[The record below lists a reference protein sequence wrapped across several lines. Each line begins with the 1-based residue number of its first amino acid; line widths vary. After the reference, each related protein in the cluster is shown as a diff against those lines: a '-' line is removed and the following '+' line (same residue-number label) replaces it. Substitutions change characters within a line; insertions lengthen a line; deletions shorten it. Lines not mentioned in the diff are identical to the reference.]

1 MGHRDK
7 QPLDGIHIARV
18 ATVAFFVETQ
28 LKAQLGAIADAGT
41 ELTVVAS
48 DAGLAFELPRMRYVS
63 IDIPRKI
70 DLLRD
75 LAALWRLW
83 RFFRREHF
91 DIVHSTTPK
100 AGLLCSIAA
109 LLAGVPVRLH
119 TFTGQPWVGLS
130 GVNHWLSKSSD
141 WLIAR
146 LNTFCYADSP
156 SQQRFIID
164 SGVACEASIGVV
176 GRGSLAGIDLE
187 RFNAHRFSTEDRAA
201 LRRELDIPEGHTVLL
216 FVGRFTPDKGIA
228 ELLAAF
234 AALIKRGFETN
245 LVLLGPHE
253 ADSETFLGILS
264 GRAREA
270 VRLPGFS
277 AEPERF
283 MAIADLLVLPSYR
296 EGFGTVVLE
305 AAAMGVPAVGS
316 DIYGLS
322 DAIEHEKTGLLVPVR
337 EVDPLTSALERLLL
351 DKPLR
356 LAMGNAAL
364 QRARDEFSA
373 TVMSDLVIEQYIYWL
388 DKISLKS
395 GGEG

>member
-1 MGHRDK
+1 MGQRDE
-7 QPLDGIHIARV
+7 QPLEGVRIARV
-18 ATVAFFVETQ
+18 STVAFFVETQ
-28 LKAQLGAIADAGT
+28 LKAQLGAIAGAGA

-48 DAGLAFELPRMRYVS
+48 DAELAFQVPGMRYVP

-70 DLLRD
+70 HPLRD
-75 LAALWRLW
+75 LVALWRLW
-83 RFFRREHF
+83 RFFRRERF

-109 LLAGVPVRLH
+109 FLAGVPIRLH
-119 TFTGQPWVGLS
+119 TFTGQPWVGLK
-130 GVNHWLSKSSD
+130 GLKHWLSKSSD
-141 WLIAR
+141 WLIVR

-156 SQQRFIID
+156 SQRRFIVE

-176 GRGSLAGIDLE
+176 GCGSLAGIDLE
-187 RFNAHRFSTEDRAA
+187 RFNADRFSRAERDA
-201 LRRELDIPEGHTVLL
+201 LRKELAIPEEHAVLL

-234 AALIKRGFETN
+234 DGLIARGVEAS
-245 LVLLGPHE
+245 LVLLGPLE
-253 ADSETFLGILS
+253 TDSETFLKTLS
-264 GRAREA
+264 SRAREA

-277 AEPERF
+277 PEPECF

-322 DAIEHEKTGLLVPVR
+322 DAIEQSQTGLLVPVR
-337 EVDPLTSALERLLL
+337 DAQALAAALERLLL
-351 DKPLR
+351 DTSR
-356 LAMGNAAL
+356 RVEMGCAAR
-364 QRARDEFSA
+364 QRTHDEFSSSQ
-373 TVMSDLVIEQYIYWL
+373 VSGLVIAQYVHWL
-388 DKISLKS
+388 DQLNTHK
-395 GGEG
+395 GGIR